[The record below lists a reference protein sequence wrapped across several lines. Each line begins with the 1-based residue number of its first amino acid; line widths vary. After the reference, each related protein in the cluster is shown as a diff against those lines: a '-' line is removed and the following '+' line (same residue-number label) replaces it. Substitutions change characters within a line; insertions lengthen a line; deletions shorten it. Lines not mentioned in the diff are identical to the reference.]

1 MIVLRP
7 YQSDLVQGVRYSYM
21 AGSRAALV
29 VLPTGGGKTVVFCHV
44 AGATAARGKRVL
56 ILVHRVEL
64 LRQTSKAL
72 HKSGVRHGLIHPQFK
87 ADPTAAVQVASVQ
100 TLVKRLDKMRLDF
113 DLIIIDEAHHANAG
127 TWKTIIEAMPNARLL
142 GVTATPCRTD
152 GTGLG
157 IEAGG
162 MFDDMVLG
170 PTVRELIAMGN
181 LVKPVIYAPKERLD
195 LKGIRTTAGDWNKH
209 DLDIAID
216 KPSITG
222 SAVEHYARICPG
234 TPAVAF
240 CVSVLHAQHVAEEFR
255 AAGFRACHVDGGMDD
270 DIRQRILDGLGDGTV
285 DVVTSCDIISEGTD
299 IPAIGCAIL
308 LRPTQS
314 EGLYIQQVGRALRPV
329 PGKEFAIIL
338 DHVGNVLMHGVPE
351 AERDWS
357 LEGVKKKKRAK
368 TDQAEAVKVKQC
380 TSCFAIHEPA
390 PSCPQCGFKYPIL
403 EQRKIEVQA
412 GELQQITE
420 AEKAAIRVQKK
431 REEGRAQTLE
441 ELKALAAARGY
452 KPGWA
457 EHRWKARQQKHGAM

>member
-1 MIVLRP
+1 MSIVLRP
-7 YQSDLVQGVRYSYM
+7 YQSEIVQRVRESYL
-21 AGSRAALV
+21 AGSRAPLV
-29 VLPTGGGKTVVFCHV
+29 WLPTGGGKTVVFCHI
-44 AGATAARGKRVL
+44 AGASGARGKRVL

-87 ADPTAAVQVASVQ
+87 PDPTAAVQVASVQ
-100 TLVKRLDKMRLDF
+100 TLVKRLDKIRLDF
-113 DLIIIDEAHHANAG
+113 DLIVIDEAHHANAG
-127 TWKTIIEAMPNARLL
+127 TWRNIIAAMPDARLL

-157 IEAGG
+157 IEARGF
-162 MFDDMVLG
+162 FDDLILG
-170 PTVRELIAMGN
+170 PTVRELISMGN
-181 LVKPVIYAPKERLD
+181 LVKPIIYAPKERLD
-195 LKGIRTTAGDWNKH
+195 LTGLRTVAGDYNKH
-209 DLDIAID
+209 DLDVAMD

-255 AAGFRACHVDGGMDD
+255 AAGFRAYHVDGGMDD
-270 DIRQRILDGLGDGTV
+270 EIRQRILDGLGDGTV

-329 PGKEFAIIL
+329 PGKEHAIVL

-351 AERDWS
+351 ADREWS
-357 LEGVKKKKRAK
+357 LEGTKKKKRAK

-380 TSCFAIHEPA
+380 TQCFAIHEPA
-390 PSCPQCGFKYPIL
+390 LACPQCGFRYPVM

-412 GELQQITE
+412 GELQQLTE
-420 AEKAAIRVQKK
+420 DEKAAIRVKK
-431 REEGRAQTLE
+431 KQEEGQARTLE

-452 KPGWA
+452 KMGWA
-457 EHRWKARQQKHGAM
+457 EHRWRARQSRVS